1 MAYPSVDTV
10 AFSKPGG
17 EVCVPSRQRPIDL
30 VHLARQTMGDRDLE
44 QEVLSLFLQQAVSVK
59 DRIAGAEPA
68 QRKFLAHGLK
78 GGARGVGAFA
88 VADAAQKVEDEPQ
101 DKGHLR
107 RLAGRIDEVREFMA
121 SINR

>member
-17 EVCVPSRQRPIDL
+17 EYCVPSRQRPIDL
-30 VHLARQTMGDRDLE
+30 VHLARQTLGDRDLE

-59 DRIAGAEPA
+59 DKIVEAEPA

-78 GGARGVGAFA
+78 GGARGVGAFS
-88 VADAAQKVEDEPQ
+88 VAEAAERVEEDPL
-101 DKGHLR
+101 DKRKLG
-107 RLAGRIDEVREFMA
+107 RLASRIDEVREFMA